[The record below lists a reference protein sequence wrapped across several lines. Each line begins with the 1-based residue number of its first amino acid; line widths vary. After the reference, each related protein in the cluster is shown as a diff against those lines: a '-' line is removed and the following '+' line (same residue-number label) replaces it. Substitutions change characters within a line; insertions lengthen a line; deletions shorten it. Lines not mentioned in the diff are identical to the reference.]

1 MRLKKVKDVK
11 IIRSIIIIVI
21 LSLISTITI
30 GVLGYL
36 NTSKMY
42 DANLTMYNNV
52 IPKLSDWGDVN
63 GSMGVLRNTLTK
75 IIDRPFDEANEKTML
90 D

>member
-1 MRLKKVKDVK
+1 
-11 IIRSIIIIVI
+11 
-21 LSLISTITI
+21 
-30 GVLGYL
+30 
-36 NTSKMY
+36 MY

-75 IIDRPFDEANEKTML
+75 IIDRPFDETNEKTML
-90 D
+90 ELNTNITEIVNRQAKESENNSEETPISYEI

>member
-1 MRLKKVKDVK
+1 MRLKKIKDVK
-11 IIRSIIIIVI
+11 IIRSIIVIVI
-21 LSLISTITI
+21 LSLISIIAI

-52 IPKLSDWGDVN
+52 ILN
-63 GSMGVLRNTLTK
+63 LMIGV
-75 IIDRPFDEANEKTML
+75 ML
-90 D
+90 MAVWVS